1 MQNHFNNADLA
12 PDTSLI
18 TPIIV
23 FFENSNFQE
32 FKELSKLNHHTNPNS
47 KVTDPKPDLE
57 PRYSLIE
64 DYQKVTEFQKMDD
77 REF

>member
-1 MQNHFNNADLA
+1 MQHHFNNADLA

-32 FKELSKLNHHTNPNS
+32 FKELSKLNQQTNPNS
-47 KVTDPKPDLE
+47 KVIDPKPDLE
-57 PRYSLIE
+57 PRYTLIE
-64 DYQKVTEFQKMDD
+64 DNQKVADFQKMDD
-77 REF
+77 REL

>member
-1 MQNHFNNADLA
+1 MQNHFNNANLA

-23 FFENSNFQE
+23 FFENTNFQE
-32 FKELSKLNHHTNPNS
+32 FKELSKLNQHTNQNS

-64 DYQKVTEFQKMDD
+64 DNQKVTEFQKMDD
-77 REF
+77 